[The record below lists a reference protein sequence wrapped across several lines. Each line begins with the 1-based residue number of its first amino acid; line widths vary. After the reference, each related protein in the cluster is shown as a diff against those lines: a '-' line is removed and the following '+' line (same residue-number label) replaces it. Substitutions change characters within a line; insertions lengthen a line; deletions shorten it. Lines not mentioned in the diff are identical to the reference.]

1 MEPKEDIRKFQGGLQ
16 RALVCHIHLF
26 LSLLI
31 LFEQSLSIMKAI
43 SQGQKPVAG
52 NPENDMTVEN
62 IERQVRVRRHA
73 MPAFDCFT
81 AFEIVLACMI

>member
-1 MEPKEDIRKFQGGLQ
+1 
-16 RALVCHIHLF
+16 
-26 LSLLI
+26 
-31 LFEQSLSIMKAI
+31 MKAI

-73 MPAFDCFT
+73 VPAFDCFT